1 MISHTGTGDLSTS
14 LASRNLDKG
23 TSDRAVETVEAP
35 VGHVA
40 RIGST
45 PADEFERPVF
55 AAGAVLWR
63 RTSPDGPGTPET
75 AGGDNGDEIEIA
87 VIHRPH
93 YDDWS
98 LPKGKVDPGEN
109 MVATAT
115 REIAEET
122 GYSPTLGWLLGYI
135 HYPLGN
141 KTKVVYYWTAE
152 VTDGRFQ
159 DNNEVDEL
167 HWLSPHDAKAKVSYD
182 ADRDVITAAEE
193 VLALGC
199 TRRVLYVRHAKA
211 MSRDNWEEDDD
222 LRPLTKKGHRQAA
235 ALPMVLEGYQP
246 KSVFTAAPERCRAT
260 VEPTAGHLGLDIEM
274 NVNLGDAALQHSA
287 RTVMEALVQASSAPV
302 SVVCSQ
308 GEIIPAVVS
317 GLAEDAGFEIEDLR
331 TKKGSVWVLHF
342 GADDTLLGADYL
354 ASPLPVR

>member
-14 LASRNLDKG
+14 LASRNLDRDASARPTG
-23 TSDRAVETVEAP
+23 TTPAP
-35 VGHVA
+35 PGHVA

-45 PADEFERPVF
+45 PAEEFERPVF

-63 RTSPDGPGTPET
+63 HTGSHGPGTPES
-75 AGGDNGDEIEIA
+75 AGGENGDEIEIA

-109 MVATAT
+109 IVVTAT

-122 GYSPTLGWLLGYI
+122 GYSPSLGWLLGYI

-141 KTKVVYYWTAE
+141 RTKVVYYWTAE
-152 VTDGRFQ
+152 VTDGSFR
-159 DNNEVDEL
+159 DNDEVDEL
-167 HWLSPHDAKAKVSYD
+167 HWLSPADARAKVSYD
-182 ADRDVITAAEE
+182 ADREVIAAAEE

-211 MSRDNWEEDDD
+211 MNPDNWNEDDD
-222 LRPLTKKGHRQAA
+222 LRPLTKKGRRQAD
-235 ALPMVLEGYQP
+235 ALPTVLEGYRP
-246 KSVFTAAPERCRAT
+246 RSVFTAAPERCRAT
-260 VEPTAGHLGLDIEM
+260 VEPTADALGLDIETD
-274 NVNLGDAALQHSA
+274 VNLGDAVLRHSA

-308 GEIIPAVVS
+308 GDVIPAVVS
-317 GLAEDAGFEIEDLR
+317 GLAEDAGFDIEDLR

>member
-14 LASRNLDKG
+14 LASRNLEDD
-23 TSDRAVETVEAP
+23 SPAAP
-35 VGHVA
+35 VTGHVA

-63 RTSPDGPGTPET
+63 RTVPQGPGAPET
-75 AGGDNGDEIEIA
+75 AGSAEGQDAIEIA

-109 MVATAT
+109 LVETAT

-122 GYSPTLGWLLGYI
+122 GYSPTLGWLLGHV

-152 VTDGRFQ
+152 VTGGDFK

-167 HWLSPHDAKAKVSYD
+167 HWLSPEDAKAKVSYD
-182 ADRDVITAAEE
+182 ADRDVIGAALE

-211 MSRDNWEEDDD
+211 MSRDNWKQDDN
-222 LRPLTKKGHRQAA
+222 LRPLTKKGYLQATS
-235 ALPMVLEGYQP
+235 LPAVLEGYRP
-246 KSVFTAAPERCRAT
+246 RTVSSATPERCRAT
-260 VEPTAGHLGLDIEM
+260 VEPTAAWLNLDIETD
-274 NVNLGDAALQHSA
+274 VNLGDAALAHSP
-287 RTVMEALVQASSAPV
+287 RTVMEALVRASSAPV
-302 SVVCSQ
+302 SVVCAQ

-317 GLAEDAGFEIEDLR
+317 GLAQDAGFEVEDLR
-331 TKKGSVWVLHF
+331 AKKASVWVLHF
-342 GADDTLLGADYL
+342 GQGDTLLGADYL